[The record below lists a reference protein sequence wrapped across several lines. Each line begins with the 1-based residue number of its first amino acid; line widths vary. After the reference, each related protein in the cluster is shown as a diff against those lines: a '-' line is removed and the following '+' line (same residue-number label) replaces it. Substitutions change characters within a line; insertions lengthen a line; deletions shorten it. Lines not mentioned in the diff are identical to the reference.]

1 MVEDI
6 GKKKNKQ
13 QKEEKEFQSSLDI
26 EKQKY
31 VDLEKY
37 YKDIINIK
45 DAEIKKLEEKND
57 KINQE
62 IKNQLMEKKS
72 EGDITKLKDE
82 IVKLKLNKK
91 KKKLEKEQKIKFLL
105 INYPQKVKI
114 III

>member
-1 MVEDI
+1 MI
-6 GKKKNKQ
+6 II
-13 QKEEKEFQSSLDI
+13 KELSEKGNELIKLKIEIEKMEMQMKEKEKEFQSSLDI

-62 IKNQLMEKKS
+62 IKNQLMEKK
-72 EGDITKLKDE
+72 ILK
-82 IVKLKLNKK
+82 KRKK
-91 KKKLEKEQKIKFLL
+91 QKM
-105 INYPQKVKI
+105 I
-114 III
+114 IP